1 MKGKAFGG
9 GLLQKQKYWS
19 LFPLGLGPEDL
30 GPQEDVFRGPWQVF
44 EKFLTVPLKSK
55 SGEYLNTNAKKKM
68 ALKEAYTKI
77 GTLFFLLIPNISDFF
92 EINKIDH
99 IDVGDGFWRMLVTTV
114 MMSPLK
120 L

>member
-1 MKGKAFGG
+1 MKGKSFGG

-77 GTLFFLLIPNISDFF
+77 GTFLRSVKLIIS
-92 EINKIDH
+92 
-99 IDVGDGFWRMLVTTV
+99 MLVTDFGECW
-114 MMSPLK
+114 
-120 L
+120 